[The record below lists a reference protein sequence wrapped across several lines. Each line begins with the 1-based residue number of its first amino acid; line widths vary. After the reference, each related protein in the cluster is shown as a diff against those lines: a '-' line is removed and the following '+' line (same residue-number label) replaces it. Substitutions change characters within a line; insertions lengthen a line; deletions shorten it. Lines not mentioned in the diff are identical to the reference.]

1 MRAENWIESAMAFYA
16 QRARVLKARR
26 WLAEELEEEFVS
38 ECLMLEVAERQHGGE
53 KEGPDRIRITTK
65 ALSAVRRSLRSMS
78 YSVRSKL
85 EGEPEA
91 EASESVRAHVEAA
104 AESRQWDDV
113 SFVASLMDV
122 VCGMLWMV
130 WLSRGR
136 TKPKGSGYTIRS
148 VAAMTGVPR
157 MRAARAIAALEPWFE
172 AIWQAILSGAVS
184 VVRRELL
191 QAEEREERHFRSVA
205 ETMTRT
211 LERVSLPIER
221 SMLCEWLLRC
231 GLLPVA
237 SEVCRLMETAGA
249 LGLVGEGGR
258 YMLAPD
264 GGTLILSRQGTRT
277 FLEDLGTIA
286 TCRQRGM
293 SWNELVG
300 LHATVG
306 RLLSW
311 VARLGAGELPPR
323 HEAMAH
329 EAIDELESLLSE
341 HPLGLQFWGGAMA
354 LGRAAER

>member
-1 MRAENWIESAMAFYA
+1 
-16 QRARVLKARR
+16 
-26 WLAEELEEEFVS
+26 
-38 ECLMLEVAERQHGGE
+38 
-53 KEGPDRIRITTK
+53 
-65 ALSAVRRSLRSMS
+65 
-78 YSVRSKL
+78 
-85 EGEPEA
+85 
-91 EASESVRAHVEAA
+91 
-104 AESRQWDDV
+104 
-113 SFVASLMDV
+113 
-122 VCGMLWMV
+122 
-130 WLSRGR
+130 
-136 TKPKGSGYTIRS
+136 
-148 VAAMTGVPR
+148 
-157 MRAARAIAALEPWFE
+157 MRAAREIAALEPWFE
-172 AIWQAILSGAVS
+172 GIWQAIQSGAVQA
-184 VVRRELL
+184 VRSELQ
-191 QAEEREERHFRSVA
+191 QAEEREEQHFRSVA
-205 ETMTRT
+205 QTMTRT

-221 SMLCEWLLRC
+221 SMLCDWLLRC
-231 GLLPVA
+231 GVMPAA
-237 SEVCRLMETAGA
+237 SEACRLMETAGA

-329 EAIDELESLLSE
+329 DAIDELESLLSG

-354 LGRAAER
+354 LGRTSER